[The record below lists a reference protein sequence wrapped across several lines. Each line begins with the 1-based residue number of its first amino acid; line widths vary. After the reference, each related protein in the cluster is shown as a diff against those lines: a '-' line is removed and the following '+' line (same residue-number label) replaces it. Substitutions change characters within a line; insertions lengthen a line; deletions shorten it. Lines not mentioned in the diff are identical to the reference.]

1 MFEFLNPVR
10 AVTTGIDHHL
20 PGKLARLTL
29 REIARTRLGVQQ
41 LLLPLP
47 SSEELKSAAPG
58 PNLYECCHLT
68 AIIFSAVVLFP
79 IPNIYDAFQKP
90 IRQLKVAV
98 KVESIKL
105 RGMDGGGEHFK
116 IPFVD
121 FCKITWRN

>member
-1 MFEFLNPVR
+1 VR

-20 PGKLARLTL
+20 RGQLAGLTL
-29 REIARTRLGVQQ
+29 GEIAGTRFGVQQ

-79 IPNIYDAFQKP
+79 IPNIYDVFQTP

-105 RGMDGGGEHFK
+105 RGMDSGGEHFE
-116 IPFVD
+116 IPFID
-121 FCKITWRN
+121 FCTWRN